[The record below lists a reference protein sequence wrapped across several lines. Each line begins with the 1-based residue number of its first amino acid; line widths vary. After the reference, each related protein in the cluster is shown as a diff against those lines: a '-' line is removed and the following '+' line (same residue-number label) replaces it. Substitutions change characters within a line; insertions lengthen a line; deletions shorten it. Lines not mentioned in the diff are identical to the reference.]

1 MAEQEQSYI
10 GKGSIF
16 LGPTDGSAKARNI
29 GNCAK
34 LELAISEDKKELP
47 DYQNSGGGVANSISR
62 ISGIEAS
69 ITLHDIS
76 AENLALAV
84 FGSTSAVAAGTVTDE
99 PHTAYLGGLV
109 RLTNLPDTSTIV
121 VTDSTGTTTYV
132 MDTDYSVNEAGIV
145 PLSTGSIADG
155 SAILVD
161 YTKKAGN
168 VIQAVINSGQEFTMT
183 FVGLNEAQSGKPV
196 VVDLY
201 RVKFSPSQGLGFI
214 GDDFAA
220 MDLTGSV
227 LKDTSKSG
235 AGISQYFKV
244 EQAA

>member
-1 MAEQEQSYI
+1 MPGTEQSYI
-10 GKGSIF
+10 GKGSIY
-16 LGPTDGSAKARNI
+16 LGPFDGSAKARPI

-47 DYQNSGGGVANSISR
+47 DYQNAGGGVANSISR

-76 AENLALAV
+76 PENLALAV
-84 FGSTSAVAAGTVTDE
+84 FGSASAVAAGTVTDE
-99 PHTAYLGGLV
+99 SHTAYLGGLV
-109 RLTNLPDTSTIV
+109 RLVNLPDTSTIV

-132 MDTDYSVNEAGIV
+132 LDTDYSVNEAGIV
-145 PLSTGSIADG
+145 PLDTGAIVEGST
-155 SAILVD
+155 ILVD

-168 VIQAVINSGQEFTMT
+168 VVQAVVNSGQEFTMT

-196 VVDLY
+196 VVDLF
-201 RVKFSPSQGLGFI
+201 RVKFSPTQGLGFI

-227 LKDTSKSG
+227 LKDTGKTG